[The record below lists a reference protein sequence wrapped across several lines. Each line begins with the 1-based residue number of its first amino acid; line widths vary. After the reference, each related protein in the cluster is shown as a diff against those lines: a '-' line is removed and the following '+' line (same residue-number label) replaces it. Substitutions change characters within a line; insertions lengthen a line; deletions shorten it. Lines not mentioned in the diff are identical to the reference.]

1 MEKSR
6 MGAAI
11 TANVEATKEHKQRFL
26 AESVWDVE
34 HWRGDKLL
42 SKDQSHNVCT
52 TEGLNKLLNVM
63 FGGAGS
69 GNTQVTTWYI
79 CLFEDNYTPL
89 ITNTYAT
96 PGYNEL
102 AAASFTEAAR
112 VAFVESNSS
121 AKSTT
126 NSASKASFAITATKT
141 IYGAALVGGGT
152 DPTLCEDTAGGGTL
166 YCSSQFSSSK
176 AVESGDTLKVQIT
189 ITAADV

>member
-1 MEKSR
+1 
-6 MGAAI
+6 MGAA
-11 TANVEATKEHKQRFL
+11 VEVSLEVSRDWKQRFL

-63 FGGAGS
+63 FGGAGT

-79 CLFEDNYTPL
+79 CVFEDDYTPL
-89 ITNTYAT
+89 ISDTYAV

-112 VAFVESNSS
+112 VAFVESTAV

-126 NSASKASFAITATKT
+126 NSASKASFAITASKT

-152 DPTLCEDTAGGGTL
+152 DATTCEDTAGGGTL
-166 YCSSQFSSSK
+166 YCASRFSSSK
-176 AVESGDTLKVQIT
+176 AVENGDTLKVQIT